1 MKLAIIGAP
10 SSAGA
15 RALGQEKAP
24 AMLREAKLIDGLRE
38 AGHEVKDYGDTE
50 FSRFTPDLQNPK
62 AQNKHSVLK
71 VCRFVADKVERA
83 LRDGFHPILVGGDC
97 TIAIGSLTGIVN
109 VFTNIGLLYFDA
121 DADLNT
127 PETTTTGIL
136 DGMVMAHVIGNGVKE
151 LSHLAKRYPI
161 LREENI
167 AIFGLNRE
175 SGYVDPVEIEFLENS
190 PIAQFSVK
198 AIRDSGVES
207 VAREALRTLES
218 KVDRIFVHFDI
229 DVITADDMPAV
240 DVPHSNGLTYDEA
253 ARALKI
259 FAKSDHFIGMEVTE
273 FNADKDPDHQL
284 AIRLTELITSA
295 FR

>member
-1 MKLAIIGAP
+1 MKLAIIGVP

-15 RALGQEKAP
+15 RALGQEKSP
-24 AMLREAKLIDGLRE
+24 AALREAKLIEGLRE

-50 FSRFTPDLQNPK
+50 FSRFAPDPQNPK
-62 AQNKHSVLK
+62 AQNKFSVLK
-71 VCRFVADKVERA
+71 VCKLVADKVERA
-83 LRDGFHPILVGGDC
+83 LRDGFHPILLGGDC

-109 VFTNIGLLYFDA
+109 AFTNLGLLYFDA

-136 DGMVMAHVIGNGVKE
+136 DGMVMAHVIGNGVEE

-161 LREENI
+161 LQEENI
-167 AIFGLNRE
+167 ALFGLNRD
-175 SGYVDPVEIEFLENS
+175 SGYVDQAEIEFLESS
-190 PIAQFSVK
+190 PIAQFSMET
-198 AIRDSGVES
+198 IRDSGVES
-207 VAREALRTLES
+207 AAREALRTLES
-218 KVDRIFVHFDI
+218 KVDKIFVHFDI
-229 DVITADDMPAV
+229 DVITSDDMPAV

-259 FAKSDHFIGMEVTE
+259 FVKSDHFIGMEVTE

-284 AIRLTELITSA
+284 ATRLTDLIISA
-295 FR
+295 L